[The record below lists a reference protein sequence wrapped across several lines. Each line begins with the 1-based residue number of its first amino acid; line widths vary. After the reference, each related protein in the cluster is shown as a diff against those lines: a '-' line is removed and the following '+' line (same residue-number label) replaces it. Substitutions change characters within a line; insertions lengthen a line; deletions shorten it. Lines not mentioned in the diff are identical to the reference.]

1 MTLRAC
7 FCLAAFTF
15 ATAGGASSVPSEPA
29 SRTFRLSDVRL
40 RDPFIL
46 PDETTGTYYLITSV
60 MRPPG
65 SNRRGVS
72 VLTSKDLKT
81 WKGPYPVFEIEPDF
95 WAQGSVW
102 APEMHRYKDR
112 YYLFATMN
120 SRENLPDAPWPDWPE
135 KTRRGTQV
143 LVADSPRGPFVP
155 FQNRAHLDPNL
166 MTLDGTLWVE
176 DGIPYMVYCHE
187 WVQIKDGTIDLIRL
201 KDDLSDVAGE
211 PITLFQASE
220 APWTPPDRN
229 RYVTDGPCL
238 YRTKAGTLLMIW
250 SSFTATGYTTGI
262 AISPSGKVH
271 GPWTHQSDP
280 LFHDDGGHGTI
291 FRTFEGTLM
300 LVLHSPNRG
309 PNERAH
315 LFELEDTGATIRI
328 TEKRGGTPGPR
339 SDATVTEPV
348 RSQAATEGIPVFLRG
363 IAKSTEPEGA
373 WGVSLRESD
382 ISHKEWDDLL

>member
-1 MTLRAC
+1 MPIGLR
-7 FCLAAFTF
+7 FFLVVLVLVTGGIVNAA
-15 ATAGGASSVPSEPA
+15 GVGDSSLSTPKIQTVEL
-29 SRTFRLSDVRL
+29 SRVRL

-46 PDETTGTYYLITSV
+46 PDQASSTYYLVTSL

-65 SNRRGVS
+65 PKQHGVS

-81 WKGPYPVFEIEPDF
+81 WQGPYSIFEIAPDF
-95 WAQGSVW
+95 WAHGSVW
-102 APEMHRYKDR
+102 APEMHRYRGR

-120 SRENLPDAPWPDWPE
+120 SREKLADEPWPDWPE
-135 KTRRGTQV
+135 KTKRGTQV
-143 LVADSPRGPFVP
+143 LVADSPLGPFEP
-155 FQNRAHLDPNL
+155 FRNRAHIDPNL

-176 DGIPYMVYCHE
+176 DGIPHMVYCHE

-201 KDDLSDVAGE
+201 KDDLSDVVGE
-211 PITLFQASE
+211 PITLFKASD
-220 APWTPPDRN
+220 APWTPPDRD

-238 YRTKAGTLLMIW
+238 YRTKAGKLLMIW
-250 SSFTATGYTTGI
+250 SSFTPTGYTTGI
-262 AISPSGKVH
+262 AISQSGKIH

-300 LVLHSPNRG
+300 LALHRPNRG

-328 TEKRGGTPGPR
+328 
-339 SDATVTEPV
+339 
-348 RSQAATEGIPVFLRG
+348 
-363 IAKSTEPEGA
+363 
-373 WGVSLRESD
+373 
-382 ISHKEWDDLL
+382 KERR